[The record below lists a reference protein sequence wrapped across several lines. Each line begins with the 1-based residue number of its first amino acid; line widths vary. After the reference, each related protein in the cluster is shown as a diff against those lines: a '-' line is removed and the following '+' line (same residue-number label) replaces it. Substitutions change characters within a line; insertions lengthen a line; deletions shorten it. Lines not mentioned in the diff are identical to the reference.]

1 MRVSRTVWILLG
13 IGFSAG
19 FLGGLLGIGG
29 GSLVVPALVFFL
41 AFNQHR
47 AHGTSLAVVLGMSL
61 ASVATYSSRG
71 HVDWLLAV
79 EIAAGGVI
87 GAIIGG
93 QAAAAM
99 RSRTLRRVF
108 CIFLAL
114 VGLRM
119 IIGGLI
125 AQNGAI
131 HAVKHSTVPDG
142 VARSLVVLGTGVLTG
157 FFSSLLGI
165 GGGTVMVP
173 AAVLLLGVDQHT
185 AQGVSLAAMMPT
197 SLAGT
202 IIHHRLG
209 NVEFRVAKWVAAG
222 AIIGG
227 VGGACLASCLNARIL
242 QILFGG
248 FLVVISA
255 LLAMKKS

>member
-1 MRVSRTVWILLG
+1 M
-13 IGFSAG
+13 
-19 FLGGLLGIGG
+19 GGLLGIGG

-47 AHGTSLAVVLGMSL
+47 AHGTSLAVVLGLS
-61 ASVATYSSRG
+61 ASSVATYSLHG

-79 EIAAGGVI
+79 EIAAGGII
-87 GAIIGG
+87 GAIFGG
-93 QAAAAM
+93 RTAAAM

-108 CIFLAL
+108 CVFLAL

-119 IIGGLI
+119 IVGGI
-125 AQNGAI
+125 VGKD
-131 HAVKHSTVPDG
+131 VGKTG
-142 VARSLVVLGTGVLTG
+142 VSYAPAALVVSDGFPRGLAVLATGVLTG

-173 AAVLLLGVDQHT
+173 ATVLLLGVDQHT

-202 IIHHRLG
+202 IMHHRLG
-209 NVEFRVAKWVAAG
+209 NVEFRVAKWVALG
-222 AIIGG
+222 AVLGG
-227 VGGACLASCLNARIL
+227 TGGACLAGCLSGRIL

-248 FLVVISA
+248 FLALISG
-255 LLAMKKS
+255 LLALKKS